1 MSPFKKPSLTA
12 KEKLRP
18 ISGFPEL
25 LPEERRVE
33 LDWIDQIR
41 TIFESYGFTSIEPRI
56 VEPIDVLLKQGD
68 TDKEIYTL
76 GRLLDTPNSDKE
88 PTFGLHYDLTIPMA
102 RYVAANMGKL
112 DFPFKRYQ
120 IQKAWRGERPQDG
133 RFREFMQCDID
144 VVDTREVPLHFD
156 VEIPAIMN
164 QTLKSIDAGPVFTKI
179 NNRKILEGYYSGLD
193 MENTSAAIRLIDKVD
208 KIGFDGVADLLKA
221 ELKLNT
227 KTIEKILQLT
237 QIRGSGQQVVDQIQ
251 NLGVH
256 SELLDQ
262 GLTEL
267 TFVMKELEHIDK
279 QAFSVDLSIARGLA
293 YYTGT
298 VYETRFAEYPA
309 YPSICGGGRYDNLVG
324 DFVSKRLPGI
334 GISIGLSR
342 IFAKLLKEKRINTD
356 KKSPT
361 EILVIHSRGAPYRL
375 VNKTAQTLRQR
386 GFNVEQYHEDRKLN
400 AQLKYAE
407 GKGIPWIW
415 FPPVNVDGEHQVK
428 NSVSREQQPAD
439 PATWMPGKGK

>member
-1 MSPFKKPSLTA
+1 MSPSQKPVLTA

-41 TIFESYGFTSIEPRI
+41 TIFESYGFTSIEPRT

-68 TDKEIYTL
+68 TDKEIYTI
-76 GRLLDTPNSDKE
+76 GRLLDTSDSDKE
-88 PTFGLHYDLTIPMA
+88 PTYGLHYDLTIPMA
-102 RYVAANMGKL
+102 RYVAANMENL

-120 IQKAWRGERPQDG
+120 IQKAWRGERPQGG

-144 VVDTREVPLHFD
+144 VVDTREIPLHFD

-164 QTLKSIDAGPVFTKI
+164 QAIKSIDAGPVLTKI

-193 MENTSAAIRLIDKVD
+193 MENTPEAIRLVDKVD

-221 ELKLNT
+221 ELRLNT
-227 KTIEKILQLT
+227 KTIDKIFQLT
-237 QIRGSGQQVVDQIQ
+237 QISGSGQQVVDQIQ

-267 TFVMKELEHIDK
+267 TFVMQELEHIDK
-279 QAFSVDLSIARGLA
+279 EAFSVDLSIARGLA

-298 VYETRFAEYPA
+298 VYETRFVEYPA

-342 IFAKLLKEKRINTD
+342 IFSKLLKEKRIKTD

-361 EILVIHSRGAPYRL
+361 EILVIHTRGAPYRL
-375 VNKTAQTLRQR
+375 VNKTAQTLRHR

-415 FPPVNVDGEHQVK
+415 FPPSNVDGEHQVK
-428 NSVSREQQPAD
+428 NSVSREQRAAD
-439 PATWMPGKGK
+439 PTTWLPEKGK

>member
-76 GRLLDTPNSDKE
+76 GRLLDTPKSDRE

-102 RYVAANMGKL
+102 RYVAANMEKL

-164 QTLKSIDAGPVFTKI
+164 QALASINAGPV
-179 NNRKILEGYYSGLD
+179 
-193 MENTSAAIRLIDKVD
+193 
-208 KIGFDGVADLLKA
+208 
-221 ELKLNT
+221 
-227 KTIEKILQLT
+227 
-237 QIRGSGQQVVDQIQ
+237 
-251 NLGVH
+251 
-256 SELLDQ
+256 
-262 GLTEL
+262 
-267 TFVMKELEHIDK
+267 
-279 QAFSVDLSIARGLA
+279 SVS
-293 YYTGT
+293 YTHLRAH
-298 VYETRFAEYPA
+298 ETR
-309 YPSICGGGRYDNLVG
+309 
-324 DFVSKRLPGI
+324 
-334 GISIGLSR
+334 
-342 IFAKLLKEKRINTD
+342 
-356 KKSPT
+356 
-361 EILVIHSRGAPYRL
+361 
-375 VNKTAQTLRQR
+375 
-386 GFNVEQYHEDRKLN
+386 
-400 AQLKYAE
+400 
-407 GKGIPWIW
+407 
-415 FPPVNVDGEHQVK
+415 
-428 NSVSREQQPAD
+428 
-439 PATWMPGKGK
+439 

>member
-1 MSPFKKPSLTA
+1 MSPSKKSSLTA

-41 TIFESYGFTSIEPRI
+41 TIFESYGFASIEPRT

-164 QTLKSIDAGPVFTKI
+164 QALKSINAGPIFTKI
-179 NNRKILEGYYSGLD
+179 NNR
-193 MENTSAAIRLIDKVD
+193 
-208 KIGFDGVADLLKA
+208 
-221 ELKLNT
+221 
-227 KTIEKILQLT
+227 
-237 QIRGSGQQVVDQIQ
+237 
-251 NLGVH
+251 
-256 SELLDQ
+256 
-262 GLTEL
+262 
-267 TFVMKELEHIDK
+267 
-279 QAFSVDLSIARGLA
+279 
-293 YYTGT
+293 
-298 VYETRFAEYPA
+298 
-309 YPSICGGGRYDNLVG
+309 
-324 DFVSKRLPGI
+324 VSKC
-334 GISIGLSR
+334 SR
-342 IFAKLLKEKRINTD
+342 VWKFE
-356 KKSPT
+356 
-361 EILVIHSRGAPYRL
+361 
-375 VNKTAQTLRQR
+375 NKQCR
-386 GFNVEQYHEDRKLN
+386 
-400 AQLKYAE
+400 
-407 GKGIPWIW
+407 
-415 FPPVNVDGEHQVK
+415 
-428 NSVSREQQPAD
+428 
-439 PATWMPGKGK
+439 

>member
-1 MSPFKKPSLTA
+1 M
-12 KEKLRP
+12 
-18 ISGFPEL
+18 
-25 LPEERRVE
+25 
-33 LDWIDQIR
+33 
-41 TIFESYGFTSIEPRI
+41 
-56 VEPIDVLLKQGD
+56 
-68 TDKEIYTL
+68 
-76 GRLLDTPNSDKE
+76 
-88 PTFGLHYDLTIPMA
+88 
-102 RYVAANMGKL
+102 
-112 DFPFKRYQ
+112 
-120 IQKAWRGERPQDG
+120 
-133 RFREFMQCDID
+133 
-144 VVDTREVPLHFD
+144 HFD

-164 QTLKSIDAGPVFTKI
+164 QALASINAGPVFTKI

-193 MENTSAAIRLIDKVD
+193 MENTSEAIRLIDKVD

-221 ELKLNT
+221 ELELNS
-227 KTIEKILQLT
+227 KTIDKIFQLT
-237 QIRGSGQQVVDQIQ
+237 QIHGSGQQVVDQIQ

-267 TFVMKELEHIDK
+267 TFVMQELEHIDK
-279 QAFSVDLSIARGLA
+279 QAFAVDLSIARGLA

-386 GFNVEQYHEDRKLN
+386 GFNLSLIH
-400 AQLKYAE
+400 
-407 GKGIPWIW
+407 I
-415 FPPVNVDGEHQVK
+415 
-428 NSVSREQQPAD
+428 
-439 PATWMPGKGK
+439 

>member
-164 QTLKSIDAGPVFTKI
+164 QALKSIDAGPVFTKI

-193 MENTSAAIRLIDKVD
+193 MENTSEAIRLIDKVD

-221 ELKLNT
+221 ELELNN
-227 KTIEKILQLT
+227 KTIDKIFQLT
-237 QIRGSGQQVVDQIQ
+237 QIHGSGQQVVDQIQ

-267 TFVMKELEHIDK
+267 TFVMQEL
-279 QAFSVDLSIARGLA
+279 
-293 YYTGT
+293 
-298 VYETRFAEYPA
+298 
-309 YPSICGGGRYDNLVG
+309 
-324 DFVSKRLPGI
+324 
-334 GISIGLSR
+334 
-342 IFAKLLKEKRINTD
+342 
-356 KKSPT
+356 
-361 EILVIHSRGAPYRL
+361 
-375 VNKTAQTLRQR
+375 
-386 GFNVEQYHEDRKLN
+386 
-400 AQLKYAE
+400 
-407 GKGIPWIW
+407 
-415 FPPVNVDGEHQVK
+415 
-428 NSVSREQQPAD
+428 
-439 PATWMPGKGK
+439 

>member
-1 MSPFKKPSLTA
+1 MSPSKKSGLTA

-33 LDWIDQIR
+33 LDWIDKIR
-41 TIFESYGFTSIEPRI
+41 TIFESYGFTSIEPRT

-76 GRLLDTPNSDKE
+76 GRLLDIPNSDRE
-88 PTFGLHYDLTIPMA
+88 PNYGLHYDLTVPMA
-102 RYVAANMGKL
+102 RYVAANMEKL

-144 VVDTREVPLHFD
+144 VVDTREIPLHFD
-156 VEIPAIMN
+156 VEIPTIMH
-164 QTLKSIDAGPVFTKI
+164 QVLKSIDAGPVFTRI

-193 MENTSAAIRLIDKVD
+193 INNTSAAIRLIDKID
-208 KIGFDGVADLLKA
+208 KIGFDGIANLLKL

-227 KTIEKILQLT
+227 KTIDKIFQLT
-237 QIRGSGQQVVDQIQ
+237 QIRGSGRQVVDQIQ
-251 NLGVH
+251 RLGVH
-256 SELLDQ
+256 SELLDR
-262 GLTEL
+262 GLEEL
-267 TFVMKELEHIDK
+267 TFVMQELEHNNEE
-279 QAFSVDLSIARGLA
+279 AFSVDLSIARGLA

-298 VYETRFAEYPA
+298 VYETRFVDYPA

-324 DFVSKRLPGI
+324 DFVNKRLPGI

-342 IFAKLLKEKRINTD
+342 IFAKLLKEKRIITD

-361 EILVIHSRGAPYRL
+361 EILVIYSRGAPYQL
-375 VNKTAQTLRQR
+375 VSKTAQTLRQR

-415 FPPVNVDGEHQVK
+415 FPPNNIDGEHQVK

-439 PATWMPGKGK
+439 PTTWIPEKG